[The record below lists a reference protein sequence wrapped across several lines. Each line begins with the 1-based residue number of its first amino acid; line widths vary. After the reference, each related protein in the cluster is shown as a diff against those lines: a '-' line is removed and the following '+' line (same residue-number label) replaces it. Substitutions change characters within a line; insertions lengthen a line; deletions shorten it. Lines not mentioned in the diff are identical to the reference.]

1 MRGTQKN
8 IKFKEV
14 CEIFCGGNKPKQNSD
29 TLYFSQI
36 YTLPLAYETKNFF
49 NMSAAF
55 FCVLSRS
62 CAINLKINPIYA

>member
-14 CEIFCGGNKPKQNSD
+14 CEIFCGGNKPKQKSD

-36 YTLPLAYETKNFF
+36 YTMPLAYETNNRYFSNIF
-49 NMSAAF
+49 NS
-55 FCVLSRS
+55 VSRS

>member
-14 CEIFCGGNKPKQNSD
+14 CEIFCGGNKPKQKSD

-36 YTLPLAYETKNFF
+36 YTMPLAYETNNFSNIF
-49 NMSAAF
+49 NS
-55 FCVLSRS
+55 VSRS